1 MSVLSRSVVILFHL
15 FIYTRVAYTVD
26 ILMYN
31 RAVPGKFL
39 FDHMEINRHNLA
51 LAQAVLVPFSQHV
64 RIR

>member
-26 ILMYN
+26 ILIYN

-51 LAQAVLVPFSQHV
+51 LAQAV
-64 RIR
+64 